1 MPRIKNKH
9 NRKVSNTNKK
19 ALRKA
24 SKSKKNKNSTS
35 NSPVVKTDPRDDTN
49 YFSSL
54 KYGRDKGVGQDVYV
68 DVSDAYA
75 NYKKYII
82 SFLHVGSNSTV
93 NFKAYVTEYS
103 ENFNCNWTPTEVYG
117 RADPIQNYKGTT
129 RSISLSFDV
138 PAASVGE
145 AYENLGRVSKLVQM
159 LYPNYSSNEI
169 GAGKIIGQAPLVR
182 VKMMNLITNER
193 DIGNFDDDALG
204 NLSVFMNTKKAAAGK
219 DSPQDILEDY
229 GTSPHP
235 TNGVLAAIGTIT
247 YRSDLQKTQIFE
259 KATNTILP
267 QALTVTMQ
275 FSVIHEET
283 LGWEDANFI
292 APSYPHKI
300 LLASADDVGPVG
312 DDQNPAD
319 ISERIRN
326 ERDNQAEEDMRR
338 ARKGALLGAL
348 GGLGRGATQMGGGN
362 NYGQSDILVFKDE

>member
-1 MPRIKNKH
+1 MDL
-9 NRKVSNTNKK
+9 TTKK
-19 ALRKA
+19 GRRKA
-24 SKSKKNKNSTS
+24 TRAARKGARKRKKQNS
-35 NSPVVKTDPRDDTN
+35 NSSTATSIKTDPRDDTN

-54 KYGRDKGVGQDVYV
+54 KYGRDQGVGQDVYV

-103 ENFNCNWTPTEVYG
+103 ESFNCSWTPTEVYG
-117 RADPIQNYKGTT
+117 RTDPIQNYKGTK

-169 GAGKIIGQAPLVR
+169 GAGRIIGQSPLVR

-193 DIGNFDDDALG
+193 QAEFPDPLDNSQSMEDFLRQAE
-204 NLSVFMNTKKAAAGK
+204 LSTGRT
-219 DSPQDILEDY
+219 SPQDLLENY
-229 GTSPHP
+229 QTSPIP
-235 TNGVLAAIGTIT
+235 GNGVLAAISTVT

-267 QALTVTMQ
+267 QAMTVTMQ
-275 FSVIHEET
+275 FDVIHEET
-283 LGWEDANFI
+283 LGWEDSNFI
-292 APSYPHKI
+292 APSYPHKVM
-300 LLASADDVGPVG
+300 LVHGDSAGAIG

-319 ISERIRN
+319 ISERIRS

-348 GGLGRGATQMGGGN
+348 GGIGRGATQMGGGN
-362 NYGQSDILVFKDE
+362 NYGQSDILAPFEGE

>member
-193 DIGNFDDDALG
+193 DIGNFYDDALG